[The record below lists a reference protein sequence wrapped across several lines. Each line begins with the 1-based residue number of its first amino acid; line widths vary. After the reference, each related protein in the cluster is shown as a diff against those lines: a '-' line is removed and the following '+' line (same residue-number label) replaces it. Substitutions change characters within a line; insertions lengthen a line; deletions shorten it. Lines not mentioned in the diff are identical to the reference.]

1 MATAA
6 STATDVTTTITTVQS
21 ERERLTVRLVIVWL
35 LILPLVAFWLSWL
48 RPQAA
53 ADLTVFPVL
62 PKANEP
68 VVATLRVSNL
78 RETLDPARFTLYAD
92 GRVVL
97 EGTTSVPAES
107 VKVVQFA
114 RALPQPARG
123 SYTASVTTAD
133 GAVRESH
140 QLPEYSPQVLS
151 SFVSFAASSTTM
163 MTSLI
168 NMSYYRSSF
177 AGTNV
182 LDFGL
187 VLVLV
192 MLGMT
197 VFVEAM
203 SVNPTRA
210 GRTLLGLG
218 MLAHRLRLVLV
229 SLYIVFGGLAVTRL
243 AIVFGVVS

>member
-1 MATAA
+1 MTQPIQ
-6 STATDVTTTITTVQS
+6 T
-21 ERERLTVRLVIVWL
+21 ERERLTVRLLIVWL
-35 LILPLVAFWLSWL
+35 LILPLAAFWLSWL
-48 RPQAA
+48 RPQEVAE
-53 ADLTVFPVL
+53 LSVFPVL

-68 VVATLRVSNL
+68 VVATLSIGNARA
-78 RETLDPARFTLYAD
+78 ELDPAHFTLLAD

-97 EGTTSVPAES
+97 EGVTHIPGES
-107 VKVVQFA
+107 AKVVQFA
-114 RALPQPARG
+114 RALPAPARG
-123 SYTASVTTAD
+123 SYTASVTTAH
-133 GAVRESH
+133 GALSETH

-163 MTSLI
+163 MTSLV

-177 AGTNV
+177 VSANV

-197 VFVEAM
+197 IFVEAM
-203 SVNPTRA
+203 SVNPNRA
-210 GRTLLGLG
+210 GRVLWGLG

-229 SLYIVFGGLAVTRL
+229 SLYIVFGGLAITRL
-243 AIVFGVVS
+243 AILFRVVS